1 MPGAYRA
8 FTVHIN
14 QYGELQLV
22 RGIRTSWNKDLD
34 SRVVALG
41 GSKGVQ
47 VLVTGS
53 KPGKG
58 KKNQVLRTVSLVGL
72 SRKVRSL
79 VGETGLEDHPDNGH
93 AELESGVIVLVDFRR
108 PKGVPSVGASS
119 LHVGLRDENVG
130 ELPTIIAFA
139 TVHRNAKTGDYL
151 GTDALIKVSPSG
163 RIVIH
168 PNGWSGRLYDLTVED
183 ATPILRESRE
193 AWPEDTFK
201 STAELRQI
209 RRAIDRAEDHLD
221 ILKSSVLDTS
231 TDMIRR
237 MTLNHETKRVM
248 REIAELKKD
257 LLGHQKMVDRHAR
270 RARNMKKRRDRRR
283 AE

>member
-8 FTVHIN
+8 FTVHMN
-14 QYGELQLV
+14 HLGELQLV

-47 VLVTGS
+47 ILVTGS

-58 KKNQVLRTVSLVGL
+58 KRNQVLRTVSLVGL

-93 AELESGVIVLVDFRR
+93 AELESGVIVLIDFRR

-119 LHVGLRDENVG
+119 FHVGSRDEDGG

-151 GTDALIKVSPSG
+151 GTDALIKVPPSG
-163 RIVIH
+163 RVVIH
-168 PNGWSGRLYDLTVED
+168 PNGWSGSLYDLTVD
-183 ATPILRESRE
+183 GATPTLTESRE
-193 AWPEDTFK
+193 AWPEDK
-201 STAELRQI
+201 LRSTTELRQV
-209 RRAIDRAEDHLD
+209 RRAIERAEDHLD
-221 ILKSSVLDTS
+221 FLKSSVLDVS
-231 TDMIRR
+231 IDAIRR
-237 MTLNHETKRVM
+237 TTLNKEVRRLM
-248 REIAELKKD
+248 REIDDLKKD
-257 LLGHQKMVDRHAR
+257 LLGHQRVIDRQAI
-270 RARNMKKRRDRRR
+270 RARKTKKRRNRRR